1 MVSPVPTRLPV
12 PLRQGCTP
20 APTDAAPPL
29 ITGLGAMALALFAA
43 CAPEDSAP
51 RSFAEGCILNTAA
64 VCDDCLELEHEFR
77 VGSVDGPGFLAG
89 GEGGRIVRDG
99 SGQYWLGQREHMNVY
114 GPGGEFIRTVGRE
127 GEGPMEFQRA
137 HPFHADAAGNVHV
150 RDPLNLRVTIISPE
164 FALVDER
171 PHSGRQINDM
181 IAIDDG
187 NHYVMQTWDLDP
199 ANPGQPIHVIDGRE
213 VISSFGEEYGPGDD
227 ISDFNPLETRY
238 LAATSDG
245 TIMVA
250 RQREYRIEAWSRAGR
265 LLGSLAG
272 PDLGNT
278 PFESGRITPENPYPN
293 VLRSIHVDASGRV
306 WVFLALRR
314 PDWVENSEEGPQG
327 GLMPL
332 DMNPLNWLQSRV
344 DVIDVE
350 TCTLLASRTQDALF
364 LGIVEDGL
372 VADGE
377 VSPEGAPLIN
387 ISRIE
392 LRGGAQAGDA
402 RAP

>member
-1 MVSPVPTRLPV
+1 MSMARSAPHQWTIV
-12 PLRQGCTP
+12 PL
-20 APTDAAPPL
+20 
-29 ITGLGAMALALFAA
+29 ALLLA
-43 CAPEDSAP
+43 CAPDEAGP
-51 RSFAEGCILNTAA
+51 AASFAEGCVLDTATA
-64 VCDDCLELEHEFR
+64 CDDCLALEHEFR
-77 VGSVDGPGFLAG
+77 IGSAAGPGFLGG
-89 GEGGRIVRDG
+89 GEGHVVRDG
-99 SGQYWLGQREHMNVY
+99 SGRYWISQREHMNVY

-137 HPFHADAAGNVHV
+137 DPFHADADGNVHV
-150 RDPLNLRVTIISPE
+150 WDPLNLRVTVISPD

-171 PHSGRQINDM
+171 PLTGRQVNDM

-187 NHYVMQTWDLDP
+187 GHYVMQTWDLDP
-199 ANPGQPIHVIDGRE
+199 ANPGQPVHIVDGRE
-213 VISSFGEEYGPGDD
+213 VVSSFGEEYGPRDD
-227 ISDFNPLETRY
+227 PSDYDPLETRY

-250 RQREYRIEAWSRAGR
+250 HRREYRIEAWSRAGR

-272 PDLGNT
+272 PDLEDT
-278 PFESGRITPENPYPN
+278 AFEPGPITPENPYPN
-293 VLRSIHVDASGRV
+293 VLSSIHVDASGRV
-306 WVFLALRR
+306 WVSLALRR
-314 PDWVENSEEGPQG
+314 PDWAENSEEGPQG

-332 DMNPLNWLQSRV
+332 DMNPLNWLRSRV

-350 TCTLLASRTQDALF
+350 SCTLLASRVRDALF

-377 VSPEGAPLIN
+377 MSPEGVPLIN
-387 ISRIE
+387 VSRIE
-392 LRGGAQAGDA
+392 LREGARAGDA